1 MLTVT
6 GLWRQGQL
14 EMSGD
19 ESVKIVD
26 TDVEQKLFEA
36 VIKKLG
42 FREDRERK
50 SGFAASGLISGL
62 SLVPAVTSGTAKVL
76 SPGIIDY

>member
-6 GLWRQGQL
+6 SSCRQGQL

-26 TDVEQKLFEA
+26 TCRAEILEE

-42 FREDRERK
+42 FRDDRERK
-50 SGFAASGLISGL
+50 SGFAASDLISGL

-76 SPGIIDY
+76 FPGIIDH

>member
-6 GLWRQGQL
+6 SSWRQGQL

-26 TDVEQKLFEA
+26 TCRAEILEE

-42 FREDRERK
+42 FRDDRERK
-50 SGFAASGLISGL
+50 SGFAASDLISGL
-62 SLVPAVTSGTAKVL
+62 SLVPTVTSGTAKVL
-76 SPGIIDY
+76 FLNHGH

>member
-1 MLTVT
+1 MSPLAILNPVKDQEVEQKVEKKVLTVT
-6 GLWRQGQL
+6 SSWRQGQL

-26 TDVEQKLFEA
+26 TCRAEILEE

-42 FREDRERK
+42 FRDDRERK
-50 SGFAASGLISGL
+50 SGFG
-62 SLVPAVTSGTAKVL
+62 
-76 SPGIIDY
+76 